1 MKRFLIFLCFLG
13 LSSNLW
19 AQDWASER
27 LEESPRHLEW
37 VKVQYGDREVRT
49 LVAYPERADKA
60 PVILMIHEI
69 FGLTDWAQL
78 MADQLAA
85 EGYIVVAPDLLSGS
99 APNGGGTAELGS
111 SSAARKAI
119 GELPPDQITA
129 DLKACLEYG
138 KKLPASDGK
147 VAVAGFCWGGSQSF
161 RFATNEKDLEVAF
174 VFYGT
179 APEDKEAL
187 ARISAPVYGFYAEND
202 ARVNATLEQTK
213 EAMKNLRK
221 HYQPWIFE
229 GGGHGFMRAGI
240 APDASEGNKMAR
252 EAAWKE
258 WKRLLKNL

>member
-1 MKRFLIFLCFLG
+1 MHEYYA
-13 LSSNLW
+13 W
-19 AQDWASER
+19 
-27 LEESPRHLEW
+27 
-37 VKVQYGDREVRT
+37 T
-49 LVAYPERADKA
+49 LV
-60 PVILMIHEI
+60 
-69 FGLTDWAQL
+69 
-78 MADQLAA
+78 
-85 EGYIVVAPDLLSGS
+85 
-99 APNGGGTAELGS
+99 NN
-111 SSAARKAI
+111 
-119 GELPPDQITA
+119 
-129 DLKACLEYG
+129 
-138 KKLPASDGK
+138 
-147 VAVAGFCWGGSQSF
+147 
-161 RFATNEKDLEVAF
+161 FATNEKDLEVAF

-221 HYQPWIFE
+221 HYQPRIFE

>member
-1 MKRFLIFLCFLG
+1 MKRFLIFLCFLC
-13 LSSNLW
+13 LTSSLW
-19 AQDWASER
+19 AQDWARKR
-27 LEESPRHLEW
+27 LDESPRHLEW
-37 VKVQYGDREVRT
+37 VKVKHGDREVRT
-49 LVAYPERADKA
+49 LVAYPERPDKA

-69 FGLTDWAQL
+69 FGLTEWAQL

-99 APNGGGTAELGS
+99 APNGGGTAELGTT
-111 SSAARKAI
+111 SAARKAI

-138 KKLPASDGK
+138 KKLPASNGK
-147 VAVAGFCWGGSQSF
+147 AAVAGFCWGGSQTF
-161 RFATNEKDLEVAF
+161 RFATNEKDIEVAF

-179 APEDKEAL
+179 APDDKEAL
-187 ARISAPVYGFYAEND
+187 SRISAPIYGFYAEND

-213 EAMKNLRK
+213 KAMKSLRK
-221 HYQPWIFE
+221 HYQPRIFE

-252 EAAWKE
+252 QTAWKE